1 MKFIICVFLFSFCA
15 VAQEFQPKS
24 NPFNFEAITL
34 PIYYFPFYDSV
45 QVIEI
50 DYYTQSLAQGAMN
63 DAMYPRGGSSYHDA
77 MMMNRMNGYLVRNL
91 KGEIIANYGV
101 LNVSQLNLSA
111 PDSCQIITHKQR
123 LNSIKNQGH
132 FSFQQTLK
140 DYCGYGY
147 LISRVFIPQKHS
159 EMPERGV
166 QLLGVLDTLGKIAI
180 PMNHVSVD
188 YTDGEYLVERYSR
201 LVYRPLT
208 ITVKSESSDQK
219 VENDLKRFAIY
230 DSTFQLT
237 FAGSDI
243 PLKRISK
250 NRYVKLNSGAISF
263 IDRFGNSLQSKT
275 YLSISDA
282 SYSDLMIYNSKRND
296 TIYQGLLS
304 RQLEEVTPAI
314 FSSIIPFEHGF
325 KVQDAQK
332 RNGLLNL
339 EGKLIVP
346 FDLEALTINYRRD
359 KFIVFT
365 QYVEVPNGK
374 MQCSGLIDSA
384 GKVLLPAVYWEIGT
398 FYNKITTVKKDNKW
412 GLINRSGELLCPI
425 IYDSFGQLHRN
436 FIEITSNG
444 KLGLLDQS
452 GKVVFEPN
460 YTYLV
465 WYDSLIHYGT
475 ENNEFFIFDYKSG
488 ATYEHNFGKLMPQV
502 NGLSFYVE
510 DKKYGV
516 VSSKGKLLISAQ
528 FDKVHGYRNNRA
540 LVQQNGKYGLIDE
553 NGKIVK
559 AVNYTGYK
567 YDKEGNYVL
576 E

>member
-1 MKFIICVFLFSFCA
+1 MKKFLCFFLVSFCA
-15 VAQEFQPKS
+15 VAQDFQPKS
-24 NPFNFEAITL
+24 NWFNFEGITL
-34 PIYYFPFYDSV
+34 PIYYFPFYDSL

-50 DYYTQSLAQGAMN
+50 DYYTQSLEQGAMS
-63 DAMYPRGGSSYHDA
+63 DAMFPRGGSSYHDA
-77 MMMNRMNGYLVRNL
+77 MLMNRMNGYLVRNL

-132 FSFQQTLK
+132 YSYQKTMK
-140 DYCGYGY
+140 DFYGNGYFV
-147 LISRVFIPQKHS
+147 SRIFVPKQRT

-166 QLLGVLDTLGKIAI
+166 QLFGILDTLGKIAI

-188 YTDGEYLVERYSR
+188 YADGEYLVERYSGLFYER
-201 LVYRPLT
+201 NIVPSIKVSNT
-208 ITVKSESSDQK
+208 QEKSE
-219 VENDLKRFAIY
+219 NKRFAIY
-230 DSTFQLT
+230 DSLFQLT
-237 FAGSDI
+237 LLGSDI
-243 PLKRISK
+243 PLKRIST
-250 NRYVKLNSGAISF
+250 NRYATQSQSF
-263 IDRFGNSLQSKT
+263 VSFMDRFGNPIKT
-275 YLSISDA
+275 NPYQQISDTRINN
-282 SYSDLMIYNSKRND
+282 LLIYTISKND
-296 TIYQGLLS
+296 TLYQGLVS

-332 RNGLLNL
+332 RNGLLNV

-346 FDLEALTINYRRD
+346 FELEAVTIEHRRD
-359 KFIVFT
+359 NFIVFT

-374 MQCSGLIDSA
+374 MQCSGLIDST

-398 FYNKITTVKKDNKW
+398 FYNNITTVKKDNKW
-412 GLINRSGELLCPI
+412 GLINCSGELLCPI
-425 IYDSFGQLHRN
+425 IYDRFDQLHRN
-436 FIEITSNG
+436 FIEVTSNG
-444 KLGLLDQS
+444 KLGLLDLS
-452 GKVVFEPN
+452 GKVIIEPN
-460 YTYLV
+460 CTYLV

-475 ENNEFFIFDYKSG
+475 ENNEFFIFDFKLG
-488 ATYEHNFGKLMPQV
+488 ATYKHNFGKLMPQV
-502 NGLSFYVE
+502 NGLSFYVKE
-510 DKKYGV
+510 KKYGL

-540 LVQQNGKYGLIDE
+540 LVEQNGKFGLIDE

-559 AVNYTGYK
+559 TVNYTGYK

>member
-1 MKFIICVFLFSFCA
+1 MKIFLCFFLVSFCA
-15 VAQEFQPKS
+15 VAQDFQPKS
-24 NPFNFEAITL
+24 NPFNFAAITL

-50 DYYTQSLAQGAMN
+50 DYYTQSLEQGAMH

-77 MMMNRMNGYLVRNL
+77 MMFNRMNGYLVRNL

-101 LNVSQLNLSA
+101 VDVKQLNLSA
-111 PDSCQIITHKQR
+111 PDSCQKITHNQR
-123 LNSIKNQGH
+123 LNSIKNQGYYSH
-132 FSFQQTLK
+132 QKTMK
-140 DYCGYGY
+140 DFYGNGYFV
-147 LISRVFIPQKHS
+147 SRIFVPKQRS
-159 EMPERGV
+159 EMPEMGV
-166 QLLGVLDTLGKIAI
+166 VLFGILDTLGKIAI
-180 PMNHVSVD
+180 PMNHVSID

-219 VENDLKRFAIY
+219 DENDLKRFAIY
-230 DSTFQLT
+230 DSTFQIT

-250 NRYVKLNSGAISF
+250 NRYAKLTSGAISF

-314 FSSIIPFEHGF
+314 FSSIISFEHGF
-325 KVQDAQK
+325 KVQDIQK
-332 RNGLLNL
+332 RNGLLNV

-359 KFIVFT
+359 NFIVFT

-374 MQCSGLIDSA
+374 MQCSGLIDST
-384 GKVLLPAVYWEIGT
+384 GKLLLPAVYWEIGT

-436 FIEITSNG
+436 FIEVTING
-444 KLGLLDQS
+444 KLGLLNLS
-452 GKVVFEPN
+452 GKVILEPN

-465 WYDSLIHYGT
+465 WYDSLIHYGN
-475 ENNEFFIFDYKSG
+475 ENNEFFILDYKTG
-488 ATYEHNFGKLMPQV
+488 ATYKHNFGKLMPQV
-502 NGLSFYVE
+502 NGLSFYVK

-553 NGKIVK
+553 FGKTFK
-559 AVNYTGYK
+559 ALNYTGYK

>member
-1 MKFIICVFLFSFCA
+1 MKTFLCFFLVSFCA

-101 LNVSQLNLSA
+101 LNVGQLNLSA

-132 FSFQQTLK
+132 FSFQKTLK
-140 DYCGYGY
+140 DNCGYGY
-147 LISRVFIPQKHS
+147 LISRIFVPRKQS

-166 QLLGVLDTLGKIAI
+166 QLFGILDTLGKIAI
-180 PMNHVSVD
+180 PMNHLAID
-188 YTDGEYLVERYSR
+188 YADGEYLVARYSSMFYER
-201 LVYRPLT
+201 NLVPNFKES
-208 ITVKSESSDQK
+208 KSEDK
-219 VENDLKRFAIY
+219 NEYKRYAIY
-230 DSTFQLT
+230 DSLFQLT
-237 FAGSDI
+237 LPGSEI
-243 PLKRISK
+243 PLRRISA
-250 NRYVKLNSGAISF
+250 NRYATESQSF
-263 IDRFGNSLQSKT
+263 VSFMDRFGNPIKT
-275 YLSISDA
+275 NQYKQISDTRINN
-282 SYSDLMIYNSKRND
+282 LLIYIISKND
-296 TIYQGLLS
+296 TLYQGLLS

-325 KVQDAQK
+325 KVQDAHK

-339 EGKLIVP
+339 EGKFIVP

-359 KFIVFT
+359 NFIVFT

-374 MQCSGLIDSA
+374 MQCSGLIDST

-398 FYNKITTVKKDNKW
+398 FYNKITTVRKDNKW

-436 FIEITSNG
+436 FIEVTSNG
-444 KLGLLDQS
+444 KLGLLDLS
-452 GKVVFEPN
+452 GKVILEPN
-460 YTYLV
+460 NTYLV
-465 WYDSLIHYGT
+465 WHDSLIHYGT
-475 ENNEFFIFDYKSG
+475 ENNGFFIFDYKSG

-502 NGLSFYVE
+502 NGLSFYVK

-516 VSSKGKLLISAQ
+516 VSSNGKLLISAQ
-528 FDKVHGYRNNRA
+528 FDKVHGYRNKRA

-559 AVNYTGYK
+559 AVNYTAYK